1 MTAFPA
7 DHFPL
12 TPPWFSTAA
21 GEAIERAGV
30 TASKWLAPL
39 EAIGRYESNYGPIA
53 NFCDVDTTLPV
64 GIMQVSRSML
74 RNAKDLY
81 PDMHA
86 GLGGWADPV
95 RQVLCAILHIDS
107 RLTVTGGYGGIGQ
120 VDGKLGLLPRTDRG
134 PGNVLRLWLQ
144 DPTTFD
150 VEIARSEYNG
160 F

>member
-1 MTAFPA
+1 VTTLPG

-12 TPPWFSTAA
+12 TPTWFQAA
-21 GEAIERAGV
+21 VADAIERAEV
-30 TASKWLAPL
+30 TASKWAVPL

-74 RNAKDLY
+74 KNARDLY
-81 PDMHA
+81 PDIHV

-120 VDGKLGLLPRTDRG
+120 VDGKVGLLPRTDRG
-134 PGNVLRLWLQ
+134 PGNVLRTWLQ
-144 DPTTFD
+144 DPASFD
-150 VEIARSEYNG
+150 VEAARSEYNG
-160 F
+160 Y